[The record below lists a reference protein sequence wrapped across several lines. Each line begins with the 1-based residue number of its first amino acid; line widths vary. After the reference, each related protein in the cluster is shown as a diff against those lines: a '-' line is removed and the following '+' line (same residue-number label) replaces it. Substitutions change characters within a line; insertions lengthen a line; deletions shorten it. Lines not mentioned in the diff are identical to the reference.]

1 MAVKPIPFMKLK
13 QVGKLEPIPLHS
25 LTAFIKVKSFSILN
39 NQQMKRWLSTFS
51 VPAIFFSLISLIFQ
65 ALVHFPLCTL
75 TLQINHPSIDAMI
88 LHKLSWR
95 PLFNYMTIIQYYDM
109 IRSGY
114 RAHSMCNNKYR
125 FAHQQV

>member
-1 MAVKPIPFMKLK
+1 MTVNPTPSKKLK
-13 QVGKLEPIPLHS
+13 RTGKLKLMPLVN
-25 LTAFIKVKSFSILN
+25 LTAFIKVWCSPILN
-39 NQQMKRWLSTFS
+39 NQQMKRWLSTLS
-51 VPAIFFSLISLIFQ
+51 VPTIFFSLISLIFQ
-65 ALVHFPLCTL
+65 TLVYFPLCTL

-109 IRSGY
+109 ISSGY